1 MEEVQELKLNIPEKK
16 TLMEEIY
23 EEAFEIIK
31 KEHIGLVATKT
42 LMLDLL
48 IKKLKQTQ
56 DASDLRTDLVSVNYE
71 LTTNTINWKFR
82 LK

>member
-1 MEEVQELKLNIPEKK
+1 M
-16 TLMEEIY
+16 
-23 EEAFEIIK
+23 K